1 MRSKWAEPVF
11 LNQHSRTYFRYNLPG
26 PRTPLPKLLIRNARV
41 ARPDG
46 SIFEGDVLCSNR
58 LIERIAPHIGS
69 PADET
74 LNAGGML
81 LLPGVIDPQ
90 VHFREPGKEYKE
102 DLGSGSRAAVKG
114 GVTSFLEMPNT
125 SPPTTSQAALNDKLK
140 RAAEKSVANY
150 GFFIGATPDNLD
162 EINSASPACGI
173 KIFMGASTGDLL
185 VDRAEDLERIFA
197 NGERLIAVHAEDEA
211 RIRARREQFKNRHDV
226 AVHSEIRDNQCALSA
241 TELALS
247 LSKKYRRRLHVL
259 HLSTHEEVELLRRDK
274 PAWVTA
280 EVIPNHL
287 LLNVAD
293 YARLGALVQMNP
305 PIRRPEDNAALW
317 AGLHDGAIDFVATDH
332 APHTLEEKHKPYP
345 ESPAGMPGV
354 ETSLPLM
361 LTEMKAGRCTLAE
374 IQKWMCHGP
383 ASAYG
388 IRSKGMILEG
398 WDADL
403 TLVDL
408 EHARPVRNEEMFTRV
423 RWSPFHGRELYGWP
437 LYTIVGGQIAYDRGK
452 IREGVH
458 GHALQFS

>member
-1 MRSKWAEPVF
+1 
-11 LNQHSRTYFRYNLPG
+11 
-26 PRTPLPKLLIRNARV
+26 LPKLLIRNARL

-46 SIFEGDVLCSNR
+46 SIIEGDLLCHDGV
-58 LIERIAPHIGS
+58 IERIAAQIS
-69 PADET
+69 VPADET
-74 LNAGGML
+74 LDAGGNL

-90 VHFREPGKEYKE
+90 VHFREPGREYKE

-125 SPPTTSQAALNDKLK
+125 DPSTSNQAALDDKLR
-140 RAAEKSVANY
+140 RAADKCVANY

-162 EINSASPACGI
+162 EINRAGPTCGI
-173 KIFMGASTGDLL
+173 KIFMGASTGSLL
-185 VDRAEDLERIFA
+185 VDKAEDLERIFA
-197 NGERLIAVHAEDEA
+197 NGSRLIAVHAENEA
-211 RIRARREQFKNRHDV
+211 RIRARREQFKGRTDV
-226 AVHSEIRDNQCALSA
+226 AVHSDIRDNQSALLA
-241 TELALS
+241 TELALA
-247 LSKKYRRRLHVL
+247 LSRKYRRRLHIL

-287 LLNVAD
+287 LLNVND
-293 YARLGALVQMNP
+293 YTRLGALVQMNP
-305 PIRRPEDNAALW
+305 PIRHPEDNAALW
-317 AGLHDGAIDFVATDH
+317 AGLHDGAIDFIATDH

-345 ESPAGMPGV
+345 QSPAGMPGV

-383 ASAYG
+383 AEAYG
-388 IRSKGMILEG
+388 IRNKGKILEG

-403 TLVDL
+403 TLVDM

-423 RWSPFHGRELYGWP
+423 RWSPFNGRELTGWP
-437 LYTIVGGQIAYDRGK
+437 IYTIVGGQVAFDRGK
-452 IREGVH
+452 IRDGVH
-458 GHALQFS
+458 GRPLSFT

>member
-1 MRSKWAEPVF
+1 
-11 LNQHSRTYFRYNLPG
+11 
-26 PRTPLPKLLIRNARV
+26 LPKLLIRNARL

-46 SIFEGDVLCSNR
+46 SIFEGDLLCHDGV
-58 LIERIAPHIGS
+58 IERIAAQITA

-74 LNAGGML
+74 LDAGENL

-125 SPPTTSQAALNDKLK
+125 DPSTSNQAALDDKLR
-140 RAAEKSVANY
+140 RAAEKCVANY

-162 EINSASPACGI
+162 EINRASPACGI
-173 KIFMGASTGDLL
+173 KIFMGASTGSLL
-185 VDRAEDLERIFA
+185 VDKAEDLERIFA
-197 NGERLIAVHAEDEA
+197 NGSRLIAVHAEDEA
-211 RIRARREQFKNRHDV
+211 RIRARREQFKGRSDV
-226 AVHSEIRDNQCALSA
+226 AVHSDIRDNQSALLA
-241 TELALS
+241 TELALG
-247 LSKKYRRRLHVL
+247 LSKKYRRRLHIL
-259 HLSTHEEVELLRRDK
+259 HLSTREEVELLRRDK

-287 LLNVAD
+287 LLNVND

-317 AGLHDGAIDFVATDH
+317 AGLHDGAIDFIATDH

-345 ESPAGMPGV
+345 QSPAGMPGV

-383 ASAYG
+383 AEAYG
-388 IRSKGMILEG
+388 IRNKGKILEG

-403 TLVDL
+403 TLVDMV
-408 EHARPVRNEEMFTRV
+408 HTRPVRNEEMFTKV
-423 RWSPFHGRELYGWP
+423 RWSPFNGRELTGWP
-437 LYTIVGGQIAYDRGK
+437 IYTIVGGQVVFDRGK
-452 IREGVH
+452 IRDGVH
-458 GHALQFS
+458 GRPLSFT

>member
-1 MRSKWAEPVF
+1 
-11 LNQHSRTYFRYNLPG
+11 LP
-26 PRTPLPKLLIRNARV
+26 TLLIRNARL

-46 SIFEGDVLCSNR
+46 SIIEGDLLCHGGV
-58 LIERIAPHIGS
+58 IERIAAQITA

-74 LNAGGML
+74 LDAGGNL

-90 VHFREPGKEYKE
+90 VHFREPGREHKE

-125 SPPTTSQAALNDKLK
+125 DPSTSNQAALDDKLR
-140 RAAEKSVANY
+140 RAAEKCVANY

-162 EINSASPACGI
+162 EINRAGPACGI
-173 KIFMGASTGDLL
+173 KIFMGASTGSLL
-185 VDRAEDLERIFA
+185 VDKAEDLERIFA
-197 NGERLIAVHAEDEA
+197 NGSRLIAVHAEHEA
-211 RIRARREQFKNRHDV
+211 RIRARHEQFKGRTDV
-226 AVHSEIRDNQCALSA
+226 AVHSDIRDNQSALLA
-241 TELALS
+241 TELALT
-247 LSKKYRRRLHVL
+247 LSRKYRRRLHIL

-287 LLNVAD
+287 LLNVND

-317 AGLHDGAIDFVATDH
+317 AGLHDGAIDFIATDH
-332 APHTLEEKHKPYP
+332 APHTLEEKRQSYP
-345 ESPAGMPGV
+345 QSPAGMPGV

-361 LTEMKAGRCTLAE
+361 LTEMKAGRCTLAQ

-383 ASAYG
+383 AEAYG
-388 IRSKGMILEG
+388 IRHKGKILEG

-403 TLVDL
+403 TLVDMD
-408 EHARPVRNEEMFTRV
+408 HVRPVRNEEMFTRV
-423 RWSPFHGRELYGWP
+423 RWSPFNGRELTGWP
-437 LYTIVGGQIAYDRGK
+437 IYTIVGGQVAFERGK
-452 IREGVH
+452 IRDGVH
-458 GHALQFS
+458 GRPLLFT

>member
-1 MRSKWAEPVF
+1 M
-11 LNQHSRTYFRYNLPG
+11 
-26 PRTPLPKLLIRNARV
+26 PKLLIRNARL

-46 SIFEGDVLCSNR
+46 SIIEGDLLCHDGV
-58 LIERIAPHIGS
+58 IERIAAQIS
-69 PADET
+69 VPADET
-74 LNAGGML
+74 LDAGGNL

-90 VHFREPGKEYKE
+90 VHFREPGREYKE

-125 SPPTTSQAALNDKLK
+125 DPSTSNQAALDDKLR
-140 RAAEKSVANY
+140 RAADKCVANY

-162 EINSASPACGI
+162 EINRAGPTCGI
-173 KIFMGASTGDLL
+173 KIFMGASTGSLL
-185 VDRAEDLERIFA
+185 VDKAEDLERIFA
-197 NGERLIAVHAEDEA
+197 NGSRLIAVHAENEA
-211 RIRARREQFKNRHDV
+211 RIRARREQFKGRTDV
-226 AVHSEIRDNQCALSA
+226 AVHSDIRDNQSALLA
-241 TELALS
+241 TELALA
-247 LSKKYRRRLHVL
+247 LSRKYRRRLHIL

-287 LLNVAD
+287 LLNVND
-293 YARLGALVQMNP
+293 YTRLGALVQMNP
-305 PIRRPEDNAALW
+305 PIRHPEDNAALW
-317 AGLHDGAIDFVATDH
+317 AGLHDGAIDFIATDH

-345 ESPAGMPGV
+345 QSPAGMPGV

-383 ASAYG
+383 AEAYG
-388 IRSKGMILEG
+388 IRNKGKILEG

-403 TLVDL
+403 TLVDM

-423 RWSPFHGRELYGWP
+423 RWSPFNGRELTGWP
-437 LYTIVGGQIAYDRGK
+437 IYTIVGGQVAFDRGK
-452 IREGVH
+452 IRDGVH
-458 GHALQFS
+458 GRPLSFT

>member
-1 MRSKWAEPVF
+1 M
-11 LNQHSRTYFRYNLPG
+11 
-26 PRTPLPKLLIRNARV
+26 PKLLIRNARL

-46 SIFEGDVLCSNR
+46 SIIEGDLLCHDGA
-58 LIERIAPHIGS
+58 IERIAAQIS
-69 PADET
+69 VPADET
-74 LNAGGML
+74 LDAGGNL

-90 VHFREPGKEYKE
+90 VHFREPGREYKE

-125 SPPTTSQAALNDKLK
+125 DPPTSHQAALDDKLR
-140 RAAEKSVANY
+140 RAADKCVANY
-150 GFFIGATPDNLD
+150 GFFIGGTPDNLD
-162 EINSASPACGI
+162 EINRAGPACGI
-173 KIFMGASTGDLL
+173 KIFMGTSTGSLL
-185 VDRAEDLERIFA
+185 VDKAEDLERIFA
-197 NGERLIAVHAEDEA
+197 NGSRLIAVHAEDEA
-211 RIRARREQFKNRHDV
+211 RIRARREQFKGRTDV
-226 AVHSEIRDNQCALSA
+226 AVHSDIRDNRSALLA
-241 TELALS
+241 TELVLALS
-247 LSKKYRRRLHVL
+247 RKYRRRLHIL

-287 LLNVAD
+287 LLNVND

-317 AGLHDGAIDFVATDH
+317 AGLHDGAIDFIATDH
-332 APHTLEEKHKPYP
+332 APHTLEEKRKPYP
-345 ESPAGMPGV
+345 QSPAGMPGV

-383 ASAYG
+383 AEAYG
-388 IRSKGMILEG
+388 IRHKGKILEG

-403 TLVDL
+403 TLVDM

-423 RWSPFHGRELYGWP
+423 RWSPFNGRELTGWP
-437 LYTIVGGQIAYDRGK
+437 IYTIVGGQVAFDRGK
-452 IREGVH
+452 IRDGVR
-458 GHALQFS
+458 GHPLSFT